1 MPDRIM
7 PMTAFSFSSSYS
19 HPIYPIMK
27 RLFAS
32 ILFTCCLPTAFLS
45 AATPVLLKNSHAV
58 QPGIEKVEAVQR
70 YSVKKRLTSLLD
82 DELFDHSQ
90 VALYVYDLTD
100 NELLFAHNEKQ
111 RMRPASTEKI
121 VTAVAALYHLG
132 ADYQFSTDLYVQE
145 LGGGKARVW
154 IRGGYDPLFD
164 ASDLEAMVQQL
175 KRLGVKSIDG
185 AVRLDVSMKDSKQWG
200 WGWCWDDDEV
210 PLTPLLYRNKD
221 EFVSRMTTA
230 LNSSGLAWNGFTKL
244 EKVPADVVCVCRR
257 SHPIDG
263 VLHPMMK
270 DSDNSMAE
278 SLFYQLA
285 AASKQDGA
293 GRKQAVRRIH
303 TVVEATGLNPD
314 DYQFADGSGLSLY
327 NYLSAELLGRLL
339 AFAYRNPDIYDPL
352 LRSLPIA
359 GTDGTLRRRM
369 QQIEAAGNVRAK
381 TGSVE
386 GVSSLAGYC
395 TAPNG
400 HTLCFSIL
408 NQGVSRLSMGR
419 RFQDKVCEVLCT
431 E

>member
-1 MPDRIM
+1 M
-7 PMTAFSFSSSYS
+7 
-19 HPIYPIMK
+19 
-27 RLFAS
+27 
-32 ILFTCCLPTAFLS
+32 
-45 AATPVLLKNSHAV
+45 
-58 QPGIEKVEAVQR
+58 
-70 YSVKKRLTSLLD
+70 
-82 DELFDHSQ
+82 
-90 VALYVYDLTD
+90 
-100 NELLFAHNEKQ
+100 
-111 RMRPASTEKI
+111 
-121 VTAVAALYHLG
+121 
-132 ADYQFSTDLYVQE
+132 QE

-210 PLTPLLYRNKD
+210 PLTPLLYCNKD

-339 AFAYRNPDIYDPL
+339 AFAYRNPDIYAPL

-369 QQIEAAGNVRAK
+369 QQTEAAGNVRAK

>member
-1 MPDRIM
+1 
-7 PMTAFSFSSSYS
+7 
-19 HPIYPIMK
+19 MK

-210 PLTPLLYRNKD
+210 PLTPLL
-221 EFVSRMTTA
+221 TA
-230 LNSSGLAWNGFTKL
+230 TKTSS
-244 EKVPADVVCVCRR
+244 
-257 SHPIDG
+257 
-263 VLHPMMK
+263 
-270 DSDNSMAE
+270 
-278 SLFYQLA
+278 
-285 AASKQDGA
+285 
-293 GRKQAVRRIH
+293 
-303 TVVEATGLNPD
+303 
-314 DYQFADGSGLSLY
+314 
-327 NYLSAELLGRLL
+327 
-339 AFAYRNPDIYDPL
+339 
-352 LRSLPIA
+352 
-359 GTDGTLRRRM
+359 
-369 QQIEAAGNVRAK
+369 
-381 TGSVE
+381 
-386 GVSSLAGYC
+386 
-395 TAPNG
+395 
-400 HTLCFSIL
+400 
-408 NQGVSRLSMGR
+408 
-419 RFQDKVCEVLCT
+419 
-431 E
+431 